1 MICET
6 KRRFSLIISTSWLV
20 VVGIS
25 WKLCEIDRTKPNQ
38 TKVNRWMEKYP
49 DKSWKIY
56 LHNLPICHT
65 HIRASTTQY
74 QSHLRRLVYFNI
86 YRMDEPYKWHIII
99 LFSRTCAQ
107 LLIYHQFSL
116 IVSKFDYESI
126 RYLSSIRY

>member
-1 MICET
+1 
-6 KRRFSLIISTSWLV
+6 
-20 VVGIS
+20 
-25 WKLCEIDRTKPNQ
+25 
-38 TKVNRWMEKYP
+38 MEKYP
-49 DKSWKIY
+49 DKSCKIY

-65 HIRASTTQY
+65 HIRASTAQY

-99 LFSRTCAQ
+99 LLSRTCAQ

-116 IVSKFDYESI
+116 TVSKFDYESI